1 MASTTTYPGP
11 HGPDGETRRD
21 FLNLVVGAFTGFGVI
36 AVTWTLVELDE
47 PGGRRDCRGRA
58 N

>member
-47 PGGRRDCRGRA
+47 SGGRRDCRGRA
-58 N
+58 D